1 MENRLFSPGRSAG
14 NSQKQQHVEQDFAA
28 SFKADSNRRNFLYA
42 TGSVWMVF
50 VIFQQLSQ

>member
-14 NSQKQQHVEQDFAA
+14 NSQKQQHVEKDFAA